1 MKTWNAAAAATL
13 AIAGVMAVTA
23 SGCFKGEEDTCEYWT
38 QQLEKSADID
48 RAMRKVSQLRCSA
61 ALPVL
66 KKLYEDGQFQEA
78 VLQTTKEIGDRAG
91 AADILRMALR
101 STTQAKLAATI
112 IADWKMKEMKEDL
125 LKILT
130 DDAMIGNREAALNAL
145 LAIEEPKSL
154 EDALVKLADADA
166 NLQGVE
172 VTARAI
178 QELGKMRSEKAVP
191 ALLKAVY
198 LRTNK
203 GFEVYRDARRALAEI
218 GTGVPE
224 AALKVLT
231 GDAPEVRE
239 FTRQIGVQDWETR
252 FGPKTV
258 QLLADSLD
266 PMIAQPLA
274 KNMAE
279 DLAPPVGVSDKA
291 MDQWT
296 AGQRNRLKVAVFGIA
311 QVGTDA
317 AVEQLTA
324 ILKDKA
330 MDTVNQR
337 LNAATAL
344 AMIGTDA
351 AQAALIDAYKTET
364 SEAFKRPLL
373 QYLALALDDAHLTE
387 IEADI
392 KAATDDVKA
401 KRDEFDKALGELEAE
416 VKSAEDAQK
425 AELMQKLAYA
435 KEDKAAFQMTLDKL
449 DGYLWNGVRE
459 CKDNESCY
467 LKKLKGDNQ
476 DQKVKALAM
485 LARGRLGDRQRAL
498 DAAYEAFT
506 GSAKEEVDTKRFA
519 LTVLTRLGDAK
530 TGKRL
535 LDLEGTLEEK
545 DLFWRDELH
554 CVGSYLSRR
563 P

>member
-1 MKTWNAAAAATL
+1 MKTWNVAATTL
-13 AIAGVMAVTA
+13 AIAGVLAVMT

-38 QQLEKSADID
+38 QRLEKSADVD
-48 RAMRKVSQLRCSA
+48 RAMRKVAQLRCSA
-61 ALPVL
+61 ALPIL
-66 KKLYEDGQFQEA
+66 KKYYEDGQFQEA
-78 VLQTTKEIGDRAG
+78 VLQTTKEIGDHQG
-91 AADILRMALR
+91 AIEILRMALR
-101 STTQAKLAATI
+101 SSTQAKLAATI
-112 IADWKMKEMKEDL
+112 IADWKMKEMKDDL
-125 LKILT
+125 LKILS
-130 DDAMIGNREAALNAL
+130 DDAMVSNREAALDAL
-145 LAIEEPKSL
+145 LALEDPKSL
-154 EDALVKLADADA
+154 EDALIRLANGDA

-178 QELGKMRSEKAVP
+178 QELGKIRSEKAVP
-191 ALLKAVY
+191 VLLKDVY

-239 FTRQIGVQDWETR
+239 FTRAIGVQDWESR

-266 PMIAQPLA
+266 PSVAQPLA

-296 AGQRNRLKVAVFGIA
+296 AGQRNRLKVAVFGLA
-311 QVGTDA
+311 QIGTDA
-317 AVEQLTA
+317 AVEQLAA
-324 ILKDKA
+324 IVKDPA

-351 AQAALIDAYKTET
+351 AQAALIEAYKADK

-392 KAATDDVKA
+392 KAAQDALKA

-435 KEDKAAFQMTLDKL
+435 KEDKKAFQMTLDKL

-459 CKDNESCY
+459 CKDNEPCY
-467 LKKLKGDNQ
+467 LKKLKGDDQ
-476 DQKVKALAM
+476 DQKVKALAV
-485 LARGRLGDRQRAL
+485 LARGKGDRQRAL
-498 DAAYEAFT
+498 DGAYDAFVAAP
-506 GSAKEEVDTKRFA
+506 KEEVDTKRFA

-535 LDLEGTLEEK
+535 LALEDTLDASDLY
-545 DLFWRDELH
+545 WRDELH